1 MNKLSLPCIVI
12 HRGRLYQLNE
22 TVRHG
27 LILQKADQQK
37 LVDVPKSTVYILQ
50 LTRVALREL
59 NERLPSHSPRM
70 NGKNHSLLGLVACQ
84 EAHNDREGQMTQR
97 TKAKTK
103 AKKQK
108 VREVVKLREPV
119 RESFV
124 HCERPMRKLSGIN
137 TGTGEVGTVY
147 SCDRCGVQQR
157 PAKPVSA

>member
-1 MNKLSLPCIVI
+1 MTKLNLPCLVV
-12 HRGRLYQLNE
+12 HRGKIYQLNE

-27 LILQKADQQK
+27 LILQKAERQK
-37 LVDVPKSTVYILQ
+37 LVDVPKSTVYIVQ

-59 NERLPSHSPRM
+59 SRLPSHSPRV
-70 NGKNHSLLGLVACQ
+70 NGTSFTLGLVACQ

-97 TKAKTK
+97 TKTK

-147 SCDRCGVQQR
+147 TCDRCGAQQR
-157 PAKPVSA
+157 PAKPAAEAMKA